1 VAKVE
6 VYRFKRR
13 IPGSDQYKTSSRM
26 ATRKRI
32 ESMKTVELIEGTAS
46 FVDVSRLILGEGWTE
61 KNFDPSDSN

>member
-13 IPGSDQYKTSSRM
+13 IPGSDQYKTSTRM

-32 ESMKTVELIEGTAS
+32 ESMKTVELIDGTAAL
-46 FVDVSRLILGEGWTE
+46 VDVSRLIPGAGWTE
-61 KNFDPSDSN
+61 KNFDPGSSA